1 MDDDQVKYLFF
12 RNGWKCLQR
21 RILNHLGVNSVST
34 STSAIKNLWW
44 EIHSN
49 TNTFYFNILYLQHR
63 WKFHENDNKNYNTSD
78 NKTNSCEC
86 KALKM
91 YSIYSNLWWKLF
103 SFLNLAWEIHSA
115 HKLGQITDPSLFI
128 SVQDA
133 FLPSTSLGQ
142 IERFLISVSFY
153 KILEERHKMANSLF
167 QLMPQVTS
175 HGMWMNFNDD
185 FTS

>member
-49 TNTFYFNILYLQHR
+49 TNTFYFNILYLQHK

-103 SFLNLAWEIHSA
+103 SFSNLAWEIHSA
-115 HKLGQITDPSLFI
+115 HKSKMPSFHQPALAKLDAFSYLSLFTKSEMKGI
-128 SVQDA
+128 QW
-133 FLPSTSLGQ
+133 Q
-142 IERFLISVSFY
+142 IACS
-153 KILEERHKMANSLF
+153 N
-167 QLMPQVTS
+167 
-175 HGMWMNFNDD
+175 
-185 FTS
+185 